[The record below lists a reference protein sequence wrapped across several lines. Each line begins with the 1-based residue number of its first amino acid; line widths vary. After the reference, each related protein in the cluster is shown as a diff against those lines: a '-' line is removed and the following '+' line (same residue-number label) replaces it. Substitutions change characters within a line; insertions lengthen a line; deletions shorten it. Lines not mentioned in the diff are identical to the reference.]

1 VTPLLAAAAAVA
13 VLGGLLLIG
22 IGAQRRSRPPAP
34 TTTTM
39 TNRRWSAAARRGTS
53 RRTRLLLV
61 GGLVAGALVWLITGW
76 VVAVLVAPAF
86 ALLLPTVLV
95 TSDNSAGIARL
106 EAMEEWTRSLAGVLT
121 VGVGLEAA
129 LIATLRST
137 PEPIRPEVTTLVSR
151 LRARWNTEDA
161 LRAFA
166 EDLDDLTGDQ
176 IASSLMLAARRRGS
190 GLASV
195 LEGLART
202 VADDVRT
209 RRAVEADRAKPRS
222 TARWVTLITLIAL
235 GLLVVNGSYVEPY
248 SEPLGQ
254 IVLLLLLSA
263 YLGCLVWMRNIAK
276 PRKLPRFIGTD
287 LANGGTA

>member
-1 VTPLLAAAAAVA
+1 MTPLLAAAAAVA

-34 TTTTM
+34 TMTTM

-121 VGVGLEAA
+121 VGIGLEAA

-222 TARWVTLITLIAL
+222 TARWVTLITLLAL
-235 GLLVVNGSYVEPY
+235 GLLIANGSYVEPY

-263 YLGCLVWMRNIAK
+263 YLGCLVWMRNISK

-287 LANGGTA
+287 LTSGGIA